1 MREAVIV
8 SAARTPV
15 AKGKKNGA
23 LASVHP
29 VELSALVMKE
39 TVGRVGLDPARLDDV
54 LWGCAMPEASQGL
67 NIARLA
73 LLKAGF
79 PVDVPGATINR
90 FCSSGLQ
97 TVALAAQ
104 AILSGIN
111 EVVLAGGVEM
121 MSQVPMSGFHYRL
134 EESLTPSAWSPET
147 YSSYIGMGFTAERV
161 AERWGVSREDQD
173 KWALRSHQRA
183 HAAQTEGRFKEETIP
198 VPVQK
203 VSWQGRKKK
212 VEEAIFDYEEL
223 IRPDTSLEALA
234 KLRPAF
240 KEGGTVTAGNASPY
254 SDGAAGVLV
263 MERSVAEALGL
274 PVLARFVTFQ
284 VAGVEPDVMGVG
296 PAKAVPKALEKA
308 GWTMDDLDLIEF
320 NEAFAAQVLAVIRE
334 LGMPEEK
341 VNVNGGAIAL
351 GHPLGATGAKLTTQL
366 IHELRR
372 RGGGKGLVTMC
383 IGGGMGA
390 AGLFEVYGA

>member
-79 PVDVPGATINR
+79 PVEVPGATINR

-104 AILSGIN
+104 AIQSGMADA
-111 EVVLAGGVEM
+111 VLAGGVEM

-134 EESLTPSAWSPET
+134 EASLTPDTWSPET

-212 VEEAIFDYEEL
+212 VEEVVFDYEEL

-263 MERSVAEALGL
+263 MERQMAEALGL

-366 IHELRR
+366 VHELRR

-390 AGLFEVYGA
+390 AGLFEVYGV